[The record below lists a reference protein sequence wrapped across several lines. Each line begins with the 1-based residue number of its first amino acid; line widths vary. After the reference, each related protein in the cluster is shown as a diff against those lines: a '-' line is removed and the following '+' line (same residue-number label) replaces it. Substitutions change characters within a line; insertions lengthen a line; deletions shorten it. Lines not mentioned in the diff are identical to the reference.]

1 MTPKGRKRGRV
12 LTALG
17 LLIVGVAVG
26 ALVWLLASPGA
37 SNSRALA
44 QHALKIM
51 PDPKPAVV
59 NKENAPAMPGLN
71 IRGQDVVGVLT
82 ISDFGRD
89 FPVLSA
95 MDKTAKLPGV
105 YAGAANNGTL
115 IIGVS
120 SYLPGFSGLTSLQD
134 GAQIRFTAVT
144 GEQYT
149 YRVLTAE
156 SIPAADASKLSSG
169 DDWDLTLYTPSL
181 SGVQF
186 EIIRA
191 TAVVSE

>member
-1 MTPKGRKRGRV
+1 M
-12 LTALG
+12 TALG

-44 QHALKIM
+44 GQALKIM

-59 NKENAPAMPGLN
+59 NKDTAPAMPGLN
-71 IRGQDVVGVLT
+71 LRGQDVVGVLT

-95 MDKTAKLPGV
+95 MDKTAEFPGV

-144 GEQYT
+144 GEQYS

-156 SIPAADASKLSSG
+156 SIPVADASKLSSG